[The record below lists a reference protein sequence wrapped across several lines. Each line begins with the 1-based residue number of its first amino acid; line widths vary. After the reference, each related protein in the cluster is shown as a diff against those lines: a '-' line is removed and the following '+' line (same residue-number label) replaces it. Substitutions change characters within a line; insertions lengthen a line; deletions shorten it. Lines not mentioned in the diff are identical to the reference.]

1 MTFLW
6 GLGSSSLVRGPGH
19 LLGAPNTEQSE
30 QRARGLELET
40 KLREDFT
47 ITDNAQGAFS
57 TVESLLV
64 LSHLRQFHIYLLSLL
79 KLSLFILVDIQELQL
94 LTMLPFSIV
103 S

>member
-40 KLREDFT
+40 NLREDFT

-79 KLSLFILVDIQELQL
+79 KLSLFILYISCWNY
-94 LTMLPFSIV
+94 LPCYHLA
-103 S
+103 